1 MRITFLSILLTGCVL
16 AESHKFVPQPN
27 VPVPERF
34 HNQAP
39 GSVELQDRWWTA
51 FGDPLLNDLIR
62 RAETANLDV
71 RRALARLDE
80 AQGARGVQRSR
91 LLPTVDSSSSV
102 SRLRGG
108 FNQGIARIPSS
119 GGGGSGAFVTPF
131 ETSILSSG
139 FGLRWEADVFGALR
153 KNLNAA
159 TASAQAA
166 AEAVE
171 SARVLIRSEIARSYV
186 ELRGVE
192 EQIAVIKAELESE
205 KDLLELIR
213 VRADAGL
220 ATELEVERQTTQVAT
235 TTAVLP
241 TLEQQRVA
249 TIHRLSVLL
258 GDEPSALRQKLEQTQ
273 TQVLSTPEVP
283 AAVPGE
289 VLRRRPDIRQADA
302 EITAAFARV
311 GAARADLFPKFV
323 ITGLSGRQSTDVGG
337 FTLGAGNFFSFGPG
351 ISLPIF
357 NGGQIRSNIAV
368 QQARLQESLRI
379 YEQSVLNALE
389 ESENAYVAR
398 RASQEIVQALESAR
412 ASSRR
417 SVEMAKDLYT
427 AGVGDY
433 LSVLDAQRQQLQVER
448 DLSVA
453 RTAVLRS
460 TIALYRA
467 LGH

>member
-1 MRITFLSILLTGCVL
+1 MRTTLLSIFLTGCGF
-16 AESHKFVPQPN
+16 AETHKFVPQPK

-34 HNQAP
+34 HNDAP
-39 GSVELQDRWWTA
+39 GSAEPQDRWWTA
-51 FGDPLLNDLIR
+51 FSDPLLNDLIR

-80 AQGARGVQRSR
+80 AQAARGVQRSR
-91 LLPTVDSSSSV
+91 LLPTLDSSSSL

-119 GGGGSGAFVTPF
+119 GSGGSGAFVTPF